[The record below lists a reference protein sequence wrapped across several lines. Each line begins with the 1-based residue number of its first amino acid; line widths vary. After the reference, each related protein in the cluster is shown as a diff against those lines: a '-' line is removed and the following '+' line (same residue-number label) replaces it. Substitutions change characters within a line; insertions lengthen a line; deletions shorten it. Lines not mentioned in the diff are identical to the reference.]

1 MGGAWDA
8 RAGRMRQD
16 EGNGSSMNRPGRTQ
30 ILATLAVISS
40 LALVAAA
47 CTSNEGATSAATGG
61 SSSSGSGASTVPAN
75 LVVELDWVPN
85 PDHVGLYYAQDKGY
99 FSDESLTVEF
109 RAPSNAADPIKLV
122 GLGEVDLAITYQPEM
137 FYGQQNGLPIMAV
150 ATVVP
155 VPLNSM
161 IFNPDES
168 VSDLS
173 ALAGTSVGVTGIPS
187 DDAFYVTALKT
198 AGLSEGDV
206 TKVNVGFNLV
216 PSLLSHKVDAILGGY
231 RNVEAIQIEQESGKK
246 PTVFS
251 AEQLGVP
258 TYAELVVVAN
268 VERLTSDSSFA
279 DAVRRF
285 VASLVRGTD
294 GAIADPAGATE
305 VMKGVTQYDPSF
317 LDESVPYTLELMTQ
331 AAGTDTGCI
340 DVTAWQ
346 SYGDWMLTNDLIT
359 ARPDAS
365 AIATDEFMPYSCS

>member
-1 MGGAWDA
+1 MD
-8 RAGRMRQD
+8 
-16 EGNGSSMNRPGRTQ
+16 RPGRTR
-30 ILATLAVISS
+30 ILATFAVITS
-40 LALVAAA
+40 LALLAAA
-47 CTSNEGATSAATGG
+47 CSSDDSASSAATAG
-61 SSSSGSGASTVPAN
+61 SSSSGSGASSAPAN

-99 FSDESLTVEF
+99 FSDEALTVEF

-122 GLGEVDLAITYQPEM
+122 GLGKVDLAITYEPEM
-137 FYGQQNGLPIMAV
+137 FYGQQNELPVMAV

-161 IFNPDES
+161 IFNPDEI

-173 ALAGTSVGVTGIPS
+173 ALSGTSVGVTGIPS

-198 AGLSEGDV
+198 AGLSESDV

-268 VERLTSDSSFA
+268 AERLKSDSAYA

-285 VASLVRGTD
+285 VASLVKGTD
-294 GAIADPAGATE
+294 GAIDDPTGATE
-305 VMKGVTQYDPSF
+305 VMKSVTQYDPSF
-317 LDESVPYTLELMTQ
+317 LDESVPYTLEIMTP
-331 AAGTDTGCI
+331 AAGTETGCI
-340 DVTAWQ
+340 DATAWQ
-346 SYGDWMLTNDLIT
+346 SYGDWMLANDLISST
-359 ARPDAS
+359 PDAS
-365 AIATDEFMPYSCS
+365 AIATDEFMPYGCS